1 MKFYFASLLSLVF
14 YASHAQT
21 YSYNQIDESLLKNA
35 NAVVRHDEMHVEVID
50 YKTMHIKSKRVVT
63 VLNEEGNSLINPYQF
78 YDNETKILELK
89 AFVYNKNGLE
99 IKKFKQKD
107 FRDHSATGGGTL
119 YSDNRVKYIDYTPV
133 SYPYT
138 IAIYKEYKSQDTA
151 FLPNW
156 SFLDDY
162 ELSVEKSMFSMS
174 FQSGLDYRK
183 NESGFNN
190 LDIVLSELENGFK
203 YTAKNILA
211 IESEPYSE
219 SISKI
224 VPKVSVALSKFHL
237 KGVDGYAENWS
248 DFGKWIYNSLL
259 TGQDILDET
268 TKLKIKQLVSDAAT
282 DKEKV
287 KRVYEYVQNNTR
299 YISVQL
305 GIGGWQPISA
315 LEVDRVKYGD
325 CKGLTNYTKALLK
338 TVGIESYYSVVYGS
352 RTKRDINP
360 DFPQMQ
366 GNHVILNVPLA
377 DEDLWLE
384 CTSQDA
390 PLGYSALFTDDRYV
404 LKVTSEGGEVV
415 KTNNYLDESNA
426 QFINAEINLNDNG
439 SISANLSIASS
450 GTQYRPK
457 TRLTSANKND
467 VEKYYKENWDY
478 INTIQLNNTSFENN
492 KDDVVFKEEINL
504 NVQNYVSVAG
514 KSLLFAP
521 NMFNRNLYVPKRIR
535 NRKQK
540 FVISRGYLDKD
551 EFIINLPSTLK
562 VESMLSPV
570 IIQNEFGEYSL
581 KMEKINDNT
590 IKYSRK
596 LLVRSNEY
604 ATEKYQDFR
613 AFRKKI
619 AQHDNA
625 KIVLIKS

>member
-1 MKFYFASLLSLVF
+1 MKFYIASLLSLVF
-14 YASHAQT
+14 YASYAQT

-35 NAVVRHDEMHVEVID
+35 NAVVRHDEMHVDVID
-50 YKTMHIKSKRVVT
+50 YKSMHVKSNRVVT
-63 VLNEEGNSLINPYQF
+63 VLNEEGNSLINPYLL
-78 YDNETKILELK
+78 YDNEIKIIELK
-89 AFVYNKNGLE
+89 AFVYDKDGKE
-99 IKKFKQKD
+99 IKKFKEKD
-107 FRDHSATGGGTL
+107 FKDHSATGGGTL
-119 YSDNRVKYIDYTPV
+119 YSDNRVKYLDYTPV

-138 IAIYKEYKSQDTA
+138 IVIYKEYKSPDTA

-156 SFLDDY
+156 KFLDDY

-174 FQSGLDYRK
+174 FQPGLDYRK
-183 NESGFNN
+183 KESSFNE

-219 SISKI
+219 SFSKI

-237 KGVDGYAENWS
+237 KGVDGYAENWA

-259 TGQDILDET
+259 TGQDILDQT
-268 TKLKIKQLVSDAAT
+268 TKLKIQQLVSDAAT
-282 DKEKV
+282 DREKV

-315 LEVDRVKYGD
+315 QEVDRVKYGD

-338 TVGIESYYSVVYGS
+338 AVGVESFYSVVYGS
-352 RTKRDINP
+352 RTKKDINP

-377 DEDLWLE
+377 DEELWLE

-404 LKVTSEGGEVV
+404 LKVTPEGGEVV
-415 KTNNYLDESNA
+415 KTNNYVDESNA
-426 QFINAEINLNDNG
+426 QFTNAEINLSDNG
-439 SISANLSIASS
+439 NIVAKVSIASS
-450 GTQYRPK
+450 GTQYSPK

-467 VEKYYKENWDY
+467 IEKYYKENWDY
-478 INTIQLNNTSFENN
+478 INTLQLNSASFENN

-504 NVQNYVSVAG
+504 SVQNYVSVAG
-514 KSLLFAP
+514 NSLLFAP

-540 FVISRGYLDKD
+540 FVISRGYLDED
-551 EFIINLPSTLK
+551 EFVINLPSTLK
-562 VESMLSPV
+562 VESILSP
-570 IIQNEFGEYSL
+570 IIIENEFGEYAL

-596 LLVRSNEY
+596 LLIKSNEY